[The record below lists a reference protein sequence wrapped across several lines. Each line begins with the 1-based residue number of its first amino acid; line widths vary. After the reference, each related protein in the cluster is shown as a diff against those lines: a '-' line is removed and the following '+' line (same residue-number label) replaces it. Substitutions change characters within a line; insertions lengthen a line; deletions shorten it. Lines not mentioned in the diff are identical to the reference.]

1 MDDAATWTEA
11 SSVTVILVLSCQ
23 ILDSRASTQMS
34 AVKTHCGVSGA
45 VVQTQWVPTSALARW
60 ALNLHQTE
68 PFAGTSMNAGR
79 RACATMA
86 SASTL
91 RVASN
96 ACVILVMRH
105 KEENVWTSMSASATP
120 AWVGTAPTPL
130 AVSTVSAPRV
140 SPWAAMDVPVLTA
153 NLDFA
158 MQFSNQGNAA
168 IPRPRWSPS
177 QHVVVVELS
186 FPMYSVGALRV
197 PLVQALAARN
207 TINCAHMGLGSPT
220 VETTSTNVPRSPTA
234 SVSMEP
240 ARI

>member
-1 MDDAATWTEA
+1 
-11 SSVTVILVLSCQ
+11 
-23 ILDSRASTQMS
+23 MS

-45 VVQTQWVPTSALARW
+45 VVQTQSVPTSAPARW
-60 ALNLHQTE
+60 VLNLHQTE

-96 ACVILVMRH
+96 ACVILVTRH
-105 KEENVWTSMSASATP
+105 KEENVWTSTNATATP

-130 AVSTVSAPRV
+130 AVSTVSVPRV
-140 SPWAAMDVPVLTA
+140 CLWAAMGVPVPTA
-153 NLDFA
+153 SPDFA
-158 MQFSNQGNAA
+158 MQFSNLENAA

-207 TINCAHMGLGSPT
+207 TINSAHMGLGSPT

-234 SVSMEP
+234 SVSMGP
-240 ARI
+240 VRI

>member
-1 MDDAATWTEA
+1 M
-11 SSVTVILVLSCQ
+11 SV
-23 ILDSRASTQMS
+23 
-34 AVKTHCGVSGA
+34 VKTHCGVSGA
-45 VVQTQWVPTSALARW
+45 AVQTQWVPTPALARW

-105 KEENVWTSMSASATP
+105 EEENVWTSTNASATP

-158 MQFSNQGNAA
+158 MQFSNQENAA

-177 QHVVVVELS
+177 QHVAVVELS
-186 FPMYSVGALRV
+186 FPMYLVGALHA
-197 PLVQALAARN
+197 PLAPALAAWN
-207 TINCAHMGLGSPT
+207 TISCAHMVLGSPT
-220 VETTSTNVPRSPTA
+220 VETTSTNVPRSPAA
-234 SVSMEP
+234 SVSTVP